1 MTHGRDVRR
10 RRQDQQ
16 QDPAS
21 LGAAG
26 ADRDRRQGAADRLGP
41 QPDRGNLIWYN
52 DFTAAPSNNGGGGK
66 GGATGGGKG
75 AGSGSYDYSAAVIIA
90 VCEGPVVGF
99 TGTLWANEIAGTLS
113 TYNLTAFLGTTT
125 QTAWGYFGTTP
136 AANTVDVWSDTRSGV
151 EGPG

>member
-1 MTHGRDVRR
+1 MAGMFGGGGKINSKT
-10 RRQDQQ
+10 Q
-16 QDPAS
+16 PAS
-21 LGAAG
+21 ALRVQTAIAG
-26 ADRDRRQGAADRLGP
+26 KARPIGWGRNRIA
-41 QPDRGNLIWYN
+41 GNLIWYN

-75 AGSGSYDYSAAVIIA
+75 GGSGSYDYSAAVIIA
-90 VCEGPVVGF
+90 VCEGPIVGF

-125 QTAWGYFGTTP
+125 QTAWGYFGSTP
-136 AANTVDVWSDTRSGV
+136 AATTLDVWSDTRSGV